1 MTAKKITI
9 SVPEEVLDRVMAA
22 VERGDAESISGYFT
36 DAASRRTAAEAWVA
50 EDVRRHGPVEAEV
63 LELARRTLL
72 TGELVEQRDPKTGGF
87 IRVVPAG
94 EAAAG

>member
-9 SVPEEVLDRVMAA
+9 SVPEEVLDLVSAA

-36 DAASRRTAAEAWVA
+36 DAAARRTAADVWAA
-50 EDVRRHGPVEAEV
+50 EDVRRHGPVPNET

-72 TGELVEQRDPKTGGF
+72 TGELIEQREPATGEY
-87 IRVVPAG
+87 VSVSA
-94 EAAAG
+94 EVAAG

>member
-9 SVPEEVLDRVMAA
+9 SVPEEVLDRVSAA

-36 DAASRRTAAEAWVA
+36 DAASRRAAADVWVA
-50 EDVRRHGPVEAEV
+50 EDIRRHGPVDAEV

-72 TGELVEQRDPKTGGF
+72 TGELIERRDPATGEF
-87 IRVVPAG
+87 VRVGPAG